1 MGAGGGRRGL
11 VLGSHAVSLRG
22 VGRKGAGEGLWPA
35 PVPRVWD
42 PGTVGQL
49 LLQRKRA
56 PGPPSGDGDR
66 GLLVGDTPVC
76 LEGAPGNSCSCPR
89 TPASLRDRLSPG
101 GRWGSAEGAPQAP
114 PSPLHPQSPPDP
126 PPLSRRTGPGAGAGG
141 NWAHVALT
149 FWSRPSEA
157 WSVPP
162 PVQGRFP
169 TGAAG
174 VGPVGEGGLEW
185 CAGRREQA
193 GGVCV
198 RGAPAAAPA
207 RLPFWSALGP
217 RSPGRGERVP
227 RAALTSSPAGAPG
240 GEGAALALGVPLR
253 SGVGR
258 ALQERK
264 RSGSKLQLLS
274 RGGGRGPPAVPP
286 TSPGRAARPWVAPPP
301 KLEAQTSPRPAPDQ
315 QLSGTSGP
323 WGWEAP
329 PPGLGLLC
337 RPHRKWRRY
346 SRCW

>member
-1 MGAGGGRRGL
+1 MRACGLHLSPESGTLGQWASCFSRGKGLPGLRRVMEIGDYL
-11 VLGSHAVSLRG
+11 WVTPPCAWKGHLGT
-22 VGRKGAGEGLWPA
+22 
-35 PVPRVWD
+35 PVA
-42 PGTVGQL
+42 
-49 LLQRKRA
+49 A
-56 PGPPSGDGDR
+56 PGHQPPSETGCLQGAV
-66 GLLVGDTPVC
+66 GALLR
-76 LEGAPGNSCSCPR
+76 AHPR
-89 TPASLRDRLSPG
+89 LPHP
-101 GRWGSAEGAPQAP
+101 
-114 PSPLHPQSPPDP
+114 PLHPQSPPDP

-174 VGPVGEGGLEW
+174 VGPVGEGRLEW